1 MARTSRVSK
10 SGQITLP
17 RTVRAALG
25 TDRVRIILEN
35 GQVRIEPA
43 PDPGGSLQ
51 RYARKPRIP
60 FEQERDQAWEA
71 IVRHKAFRRGA
82 TTGVRAQEGRAG
94 RG

>member
-1 MARTSRVSK
+1 MVRISRISR

-35 GQVRIEPA
+35 GQVRIEPS

-60 FEQERDQAWEA
+60 FKQERDQAWEA
-71 IVRHKAFRRGA
+71 VVRDKYKRR
-82 TTGVRAQEGRAG
+82 
-94 RG
+94 

>member
-1 MARTSRVSK
+1 MVKTAARVSR

-35 GQVRIEPA
+35 GRVVIEPL
-43 PDPGGSLQ
+43 PDSGGSLQ

-60 FEQERDQAWEA
+60 FKQERDQAWEA
-71 IVRHKAFRRGA
+71 VIRDKYKRR
-82 TTGVRAQEGRAG
+82 
-94 RG
+94 

>member
-1 MARTSRVSK
+1 MIRAAKVSR

-35 GQVRIEPA
+35 GQVRIEPS

-60 FEQERDQAWEA
+60 FKQERDQAWEA
-71 IVRHKAFRRGA
+71 VIRDKYKRR
-82 TTGVRAQEGRAG
+82 
-94 RG
+94 

>member
-1 MARTSRVSK
+1 MVKVSK
-10 SGQITLP
+10 VSRSGQIILP

-35 GQVRIEPA
+35 GRVRIEPL

-60 FEQERDQAWEA
+60 FKKERDQAWEA
-71 IVRHKAFRRGA
+71 VIRDKYKRR
-82 TTGVRAQEGRAG
+82 
-94 RG
+94 

>member
-1 MARTSRVSK
+1 MVRTAKVSR

-35 GQVRIEPA
+35 GQVRIEPS

-60 FEQERDQAWEA
+60 FKQERDQAWEA
-71 IVRHKAFRRGA
+71 VIRDKYKRR
-82 TTGVRAQEGRAG
+82 
-94 RG
+94 

>member
-1 MARTSRVSK
+1 MVKASKVSR

-35 GQVRIEPA
+35 GQVRIEPS
-43 PDPGGSLQ
+43 DPGGSLQ

-60 FEQERDQAWEA
+60 FKQERDQAWEA
-71 IVRHKAFRRGA
+71 VIRDKASSRGNPIDVCRH
-82 TTGVRAQEGRAG
+82 
-94 RG
+94 